1 MTALEA
7 VVLVFG
13 PEKLTNRQ
21 IRERT
26 GIPMKNVAAYIVKLR
41 KRGIVALA
49 CDGATRPFAYQIID
63 HEAVATAIASRE
75 ASAQYGMRQASR
87 IPVSVFHLADP
98 GERMGFEPR
107 EYCERN

>member
-41 KRGIVALA
+41 KRGIVARVG
-49 CDGATRPFAYQIID
+49 DGKRRPFIYQMID
-63 HEAVATAIASRE
+63 NAVSHQ
-75 ASAQYGMRQASR
+75 AQKVVDQAKTQ
-87 IPVSVFHLADP
+87 PMSVFHLADP
-98 GERMGFEPR
+98 ADRLGFEPFD
-107 EYCERN
+107 YCERS

>member
-41 KRGIVALA
+41 KRGVLTRV
-49 CDGATRPFAYQIID
+49 GEGKRPFMYQVVS
-63 HEAVATAIASRE
+63 HAISHQ
-75 ASAQYGMRQASR
+75 AQQVVNQGRNQPM
-87 IPVSVFHLADP
+87 SVFHLADP
-98 GERMGFEPR
+98 SERQGFEPFD
-107 EYCERN
+107 YTERN